1 MAYRFPR
8 PDVIDKI
15 WLAAGDGRWHSLR
28 ALTEQTQLEVDEVAV
43 ALHFL
48 VRYGF
53 AEPSFGGEERFRII
67 MDGPSP
73 MEAADLLHVIEI
85 EAD

>member
-1 MAYRFPR
+1 
-8 PDVIDKI
+8 VIDKI
-15 WLAAGDGRWHSLR
+15 WLAAGDGPWHSLR
-28 ALTEQTQLEVDEVAV
+28 GVTEQTRLEVDEVAV
-43 ALHFL
+43 ALYFL

-53 AEPSFGGEERFRII
+53 AEPSFGGEQRFRMI